1 MFLGS
6 SYLNLDV
13 KGRIAIPTKY
23 RDAIKGDNEGELV
36 LTADHGGECLVLYP
50 LTKWMDT
57 QASIRK
63 LPNMNKGVKNLMR
76 TVFGYATEV
85 KMDGQGRIMVSEPLR
100 DFGKFDKKVVLV
112 GQVDK
117 FELWSEDAWLGG
129 SGNRVD
135 IAEESI
141 ENDDLLSSLSI

>member
-6 SYLNLDV
+6 SYLSIDA

-23 RDAIKGDNEGELV
+23 RDAIVSDNQGELV

-50 LTKWMDT
+50 LSKWMET
-57 QASIRK
+57 QAKIRD
-63 LPNMNKGVKNLMR
+63 LPNMNKGVKSLMR
-76 TVFGYATEV
+76 TVFGFATEV

-117 FELWSEDAWLGG
+117 FEVWSEDAWLGG
-129 SGNRVD
+129 SGDRVS
-135 IAEESI
+135 IAEDSI
-141 ENDDLLSSLSI
+141 QNDDLLKNFSI